1 MISAIPP
8 PLIPI
13 ALFYFL
19 CAIVSLIGNM
29 IMIICFFR
37 ERKFNSPCHYMIT
50 LACAADMLHLCGH
63 FVFNFQLF
71 YDGRLKQLWTFF
83 IILRL
88 GPGSQ
93 ELCFWLL
100 LPSCI
105 GLAISGPLLLSMG
118 IDRFLACQCPMVYRQ
133 LCSRPAM
140 YLLLQLFF
148 PIIYT
153 VYLNVSSFV
162 QRHPK
167 TMVICQVPLAMSGDS
182 FEKFNQGGLIIN
194 IGVVIVYFVTFLKLR
209 RLAGSA
215 THLKVVFRSILY
227 TVIFV
232 ILGWSTVTM
241 MNIASIHLVED
252 IDTVHI
258 LMIYAGIGLNM
269 ACASN
274 IFVFYAINS
283 EYRAAIRKL
292 FGKSVPIKIHPS
304 TSMFASTARGNTVT
318 KF

>member
-71 YDGRLKQLWTFF
+71 YDG
-83 IILRL
+83 
-88 GPGSQ
+88 PGSQ

-148 PIIYT
+148 PIIHT

-162 QRHPK
+162 QRDPK

>member
-13 ALFYFL
+13 ALFYL
-19 CAIVSLIGNM
+19 MCAIISLIGNM
-29 IMIICFFR
+29 IMIICFLR

-50 LACAADMLHLCGH
+50 LTCAADMLHLCGH

-71 YDGRLKQLWTFF
+71 YD
-83 IILRL
+83 

-118 IDRFLACQCPMVYRQ
+118 IDRFLACQFPMVYRQ
-133 LCSRPAM
+133 LCSRSLM
-140 YLLLQLFF
+140 YLILQLFF

-162 QRHPK
+162 QRDPK

-194 IGVVIVYFVTFLKLR
+194 IGVVIVYFVTFLKLK

-215 THLKVVFRSILY
+215 TQLKVVFRSILY

-274 IFVFYAINS
+274 IFVFYT
-283 EYRAAIRKL
+283 
-292 FGKSVPIKIHPS
+292 IK
-304 TSMFASTARGNTVT
+304 
-318 KF
+318 